1 MLLVKILSILKL
13 ALINW
18 EFSSIEMTKGL
29 FVFVFFFFITPHSS
43 LLTQFSSLLTRFL
56 YSTLLTHIFYFLWDP
71 CLSTWSE
78 THTRFLLAYPPHST
92 SLCLDPSSSNPH
104 SASHKIP
111 YLRQRKKKKQKQKQ
125 TWTQMREEQ
134 SNPANFSHIFSP
146 FSSPTSHIQTHHSHI
161 ANPNPTPITTSQKSK
176 PHNHISSPNSTPT
189 H

>member
-29 FVFVFFFFITPHSS
+29 FVFVFFFFHHSS
-43 LLTQFSSLLTRFL
+43 LLTQFSSFLTRFL

-111 YLRQRKKKKQKQKQ
+111 YLRQRKKKKNKNKNKPGPRCVKNRVAQQ
-125 TWTQMREEQ
+125 TFLT
-134 SNPANFSHIFSP
+134 FSDLSLPLHLRSK
-146 FSSPTSHIQTHHSHI
+146 PTIATSQIQT
-161 ANPNPTPITTSQKSK
+161 
-176 PHNHISSPNSTPT
+176 PHP
-189 H
+189 

>member
-29 FVFVFFFFITPHSS
+29 FIYFFFFHHSS
-43 LLTQFSSLLTRFL
+43 FLTQFSSLLTWFL
-56 YSTLLTHIFYFLWDP
+56 YSILLTHIFYFLWDP

-92 SLCLDPSSSNPH
+92 SLCLDPSFSNPH

-111 YLRQRKKKKQKQKQ
+111 YLRQRKEKKKNKNKPGPRCVKNRVAQQ
-125 TWTQMREEQ
+125 TFLT
-134 SNPANFSHIFSP
+134 FSHLSLP
-146 FSSPTSHIQTHHSHI
+146 LHLRSKPTI
-161 ANPNPTPITTSQKSK
+161 ATSQISNPTPITTSQKSK
-176 PHNHISSPNSTPT
+176 PNNHISSPNSTPT

>member
-78 THTRFLLAYPPHST
+78 THTRFLLAYPPHFALIPT
-92 SLCLDPSSSNPH
+92 LQTLTPPLNTIPS
-104 SASHKIP
+104 A
-111 YLRQRKKKKQKQKQ
+111 KKKKTK
-125 TWTQMREEQ
+125 T
-134 SNPANFSHIFSP
+134 NLDLDA
-146 FSSPTSHIQTHHSHI
+146 
-161 ANPNPTPITTSQKSK
+161 
-176 PHNHISSPNSTPT
+176 
-189 H
+189 